1 MAPATD
7 TTRLAELLEAEVMY
21 QLGLAGPESARRA
34 LGATV
39 DRVGGGTV
47 LSMSND
53 PLGGFFNKA
62 VGLGLTEPVTDALIT
77 EVIDVYRR
85 NGSPLAHIQIAPD
98 RLPADWADISAR
110 HGLTPGSTIV
120 RLVGEV
126 DDVKPA
132 TTDLRVGPVDDRQVD
147 EWATRTWEFFD
158 APNEHLA
165 AILAAAARA
174 DGFQAYAGW
183 DGDEMI
189 AVGAVIVHGDAA
201 HLNSAA
207 TRASHR
213 RRGVQAALI
222 AARAEF
228 AAAAGA
234 RWLVTE
240 VARPD
245 VEGANPSL
253 NNMARAGLTRQYD
266 RTDWIWRPG
275 AAPA

>member
-1 MAPATD
+1 MH
-7 TTRLAELLEAEVMY
+7 RI
-21 QLGLAGPESARRA
+21 GLAGPEPARRA

-39 DRVGGGTV
+39 HRVGGGTV
-47 LSMSND
+47 LTMSND
-53 PLGGFFNKA
+53 PMGGFFNKS

-77 EVIDVYRR
+77 EVIDLHRR

-132 TTDLRVGPVDDRQVD
+132 TTDLRVGPVEDARID
-147 EWATRTWEFFD
+147 EWATRVWEFFD

-165 AILAAAARA
+165 AYVAAAART
-174 DGFQAYAGW
+174 DGFRAYAGW

-189 AVGAVIVHGDAA
+189 AVGTVFVHGDAA

-222 AARAEF
+222 AARAEH

-234 RWLVTE
+234 RWLVSE

-245 VEGANPSL
+245 VEDANPSL
-253 NNMARAGLTRQYD
+253 NNMVRAGLTRRYD

-275 AAPA
+275 AGAA